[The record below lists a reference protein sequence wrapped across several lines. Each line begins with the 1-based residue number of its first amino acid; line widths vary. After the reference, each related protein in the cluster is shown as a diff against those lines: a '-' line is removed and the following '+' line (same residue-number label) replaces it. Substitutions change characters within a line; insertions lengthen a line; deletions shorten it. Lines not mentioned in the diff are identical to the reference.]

1 MHLASTHCFFFAVVS
16 EFFMIAPATLTTESF
31 FAMPKSQQADMIWDH
46 LFRQRLPISEAQI
59 GIVTTL
65 QALGLSKEV
74 EAKDLNA
81 IRKWFAEQVLRRG
94 QNKLYIPAAASMFQ
108 EKYT

>member
-1 MHLASTHCFFFAVVS
+1 
-16 EFFMIAPATLTTESF
+16 MIAPATLSTESF
-31 FAMPKSQQADMIWDH
+31 FAMPKPQQADLIWEH
-46 LFRQRLPISEAQI
+46 LFRERLPISEAQI

-81 IRKWFAEQVLRRG
+81 IRKWFAQQVGSVITEEISWMQLC
-94 QNKLYIPAAASMFQ
+94 LAAPVL
-108 EKYT
+108 K